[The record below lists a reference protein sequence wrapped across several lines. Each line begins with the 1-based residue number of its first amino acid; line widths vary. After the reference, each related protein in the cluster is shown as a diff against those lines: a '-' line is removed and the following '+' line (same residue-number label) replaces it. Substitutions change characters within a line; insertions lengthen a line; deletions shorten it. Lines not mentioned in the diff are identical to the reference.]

1 MTEKTVFDELFALN
15 VNEHVE
21 KKNTGKVSLSYL
33 SWPWAW
39 AEVKQRYPTASYEI
53 KMFDGKPYSY
63 DELTGY
69 MCFTSVTI
77 EGVTHDMWLPVMDSH
92 NDAMLAKPYE
102 VKTKYGSYTVE
113 KCTMFD
119 VNKTI
124 MRCLVK
130 NLAMFGLGLYIY
142 AGEDLPE
149 DEKSGTTKSTPTPAA
164 PDSPELANAIKAVK
178 EYITMGVFKDS
189 DFRKRAEQHITNK
202 NLEGL
207 KKTIAY
213 AERQIQIDI
222 QNEAKEGA

>member
-1 MTEKTVFDELFALN
+1 MAETKSVFETLNSVN

-21 KKNTGKVSLSYL
+21 KKNTGKCSLSYL
-33 SWPWAW
+33 SWSWAW
-39 AEVKQRYPTASYEI
+39 AEVKKRFPNASYEI

-77 EGVTHDMWLPVMDSH
+77 DGVTHEMWLPVMDSH
-92 NDAMLAKPYE
+92 NDAMLSKPYE

-124 MRCLVK
+124 MRCLTK

-142 AGEDLPE
+142 SGEDLPTE
-149 DEKSGTTKSTPTPAA
+149 IDEEIKKLIEQVRGAISKGQLQGDFAKKAEMYMAKCDKDGLTKVIGY
-164 PDSPELANAIKAVK
+164 LADK
-178 EYITMGVFKDS
+178 ES
-189 DFRKRAEQHITNK
+189 A
-202 NLEGL
+202 
-207 KKTIAY
+207 
-213 AERQIQIDI
+213 
-222 QNEAKEGA
+222 